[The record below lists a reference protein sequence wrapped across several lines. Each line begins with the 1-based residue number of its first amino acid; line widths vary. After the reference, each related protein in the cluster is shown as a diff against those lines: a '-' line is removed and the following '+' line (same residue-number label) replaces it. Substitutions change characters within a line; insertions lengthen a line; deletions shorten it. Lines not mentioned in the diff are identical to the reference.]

1 MDESWQDQE
10 DPPQDVEMVSST
22 SVAQSHAIITSS
34 IEETHAS
41 KQTEQSIPMNYPS
54 KEFTQMHR
62 RKLNDIL
69 TCDNVERYS
78 LAWKI

>member
-22 SVAQSHAIITSS
+22 SIAQSHAITSS

-41 KQTEQSIPMNYPS
+41 KQKEPSIPMNYPS

-62 RKLNDIL
+62 RKWNDIP